1 MKCIRLYTMSR
12 GPQVKE
18 EAIRFIVQYGND
30 SQASTALGPFQSRLQ
45 Y

>member
-12 GPQVKE
+12 GPQVQG
-18 EAIRFIVQYGND
+18 EAIRFIVEYGID
-30 SQASTALGPFQSRLQ
+30 SQASTALDPFHSRLQ